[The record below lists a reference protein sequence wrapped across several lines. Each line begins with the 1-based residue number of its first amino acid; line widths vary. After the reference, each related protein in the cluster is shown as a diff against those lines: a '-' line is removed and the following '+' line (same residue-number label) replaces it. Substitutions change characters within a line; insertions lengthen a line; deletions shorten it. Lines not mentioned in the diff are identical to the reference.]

1 MADPT
6 DTDAPRI
13 RIDLDGG
20 VAVEADGST
29 VDLGAG
35 AGDEPLLV
43 LRMPRSR
50 AHSLAHVLEDWSRA
64 FRMAPNRNDK
74 PQDWVLS
81 RALEQAAA
89 AVGDRKALA
98 CEVRLSGGVEPDQRL
113 AAADVLKKREQR
125 LTPLQR
131 IAVVDAA
138 ARWMDEEDA
147 GDQLAYALL
156 AAVCSTDV
164 TTSHAYLALLAPVA
178 DPEQ

>member
-6 DTDAPRI
+6 DSDARSL

-20 VAVEADGST
+20 VTIEADGT
-29 VDLGAG
+29 TADLGPG
-35 AGDEPLLV
+35 AEDEPVLV
-43 LRMPRSR
+43 LRMPRGR

-81 RALEQAAA
+81 RALEEASAAL
-89 AVGDRKALA
+89 GDRRALG
-98 CEVRLSGGVEPDQRL
+98 CEARLSGTVESGQRL
-113 AAADVLKKREQR
+113 AAVEVLKSREER

-131 IAVVDAA
+131 VAVVDAA
-138 ARWMDEEDA
+138 ANWMNEDA
-147 GDQLAYALL
+147 GDELAYALL

-164 TTSHAYLALLAPVA
+164 TTSHAYIALLTPTS